1 MKKKMMILLSFA
13 MLGLLAGCGGAS
25 KTEKQAE
32 KDTLVFS
39 QISEGKTLDPQDTTE
54 QYSQR
59 VITVIYDRLV
69 EIDEMTG
76 KIVPGLAKS
85 WEQLDDRTILF
96 HLNEGV
102 LFHNGEKFTAEDVK
116 FTLERAKKL
125 PKVAHLYTL
134 IDNIEVVD
142 ENTIKIHTSEPFAPL
157 LAHLSHKTASIIS
170 KKYYEE
176 KGDDGFY
183 NPVGTGPYKYKDW
196 KVGDRITLEAN
207 NNYFGHK
214 PSIKYIVIRAIPEE
228 NSSVIGLETGE
239 IDMTAD
245 LSAESRRLVLNNSEL
260 LYKENS
266 GISVNYVGL
275 NTAKGI
281 LKDKDVRRAI
291 AMGINRDAIIKSIL
305 LDSVEKANSFIA
317 PGTFGY
323 TPEAKTL
330 EYNPEEAKK
339 IIKEKGLVGSKLTI
353 GVSNSPIRMQMSE
366 IIQAQL
372 KEIGLDVTVESLEW
386 GAFLTATGRGDL
398 DMFSLAWG
406 PSTYDGDYGYYPN
419 FHSSQLGSAGNRSQ
433 YVNSEMDK
441 LLDAAKKEIDVEKRK
456 ELYKQ
461 VANIIYTDVPVIP
474 MYYANNT
481 VASTKYVEG
490 MKPTSYIL
498 FNELKFK
505 VSDK

>member
-176 KGDDGFY
+176 KGNDGFY

-433 YVNSEMDK
+433 YVNPEMDK

>member
-142 ENTIKIHTSEPFAPL
+142 KNTIKIHTSEPFAPL

-433 YVNSEMDK
+433 YVNPEMDK

>member
-25 KTEKQAE
+25 KTEKQAK

-433 YVNSEMDK
+433 YVNPEMDK

>member
-433 YVNSEMDK
+433 YVNPEMDK

>member
-25 KTEKQAE
+25 KTEKQAK

-372 KEIGLDVTVESLEW
+372 KEIELDVTVESLEW

-433 YVNSEMDK
+433 YVNPEMDK

>member
-1 MKKKMMILLSFA
+1 MRIRRKILLSFM
-13 MLGLLAGCGGAS
+13 MLGLLTACGGSNENKS
-25 KTEKQAE
+25 KGP

-85 WEQLDDRTILF
+85 WEQLDDKTILF

-102 LFHNGEKFTAEDVK
+102 TFHNGEKFTAEDVK

-125 PKVAHLYTL
+125 PKVAHLYSL
-134 IDNIEVVD
+134 IDKIDVID
-142 ENTIKIHTSEPFAPL
+142 DNTVKIHTSEPFAPL

-170 KKYYEE
+170 KKYFEE
-176 KGDDGFY
+176 KGVAGFQ
-183 NPVGTGPYKYKDW
+183 NPVGTGPYKFKDW

-207 NNYFGHK
+207 ENYFGLK
-214 PSIKYIVIRAIPEE
+214 PSIKYVVIKAIPEE

-245 LSAESRRLVLNNSEL
+245 LNAESRRLVMNNPKLIYMEQ
-260 LYKENS
+260 S
-266 GISVNYVGL
+266 GINVNYVGL

-281 LKDKDVRRAI
+281 LTDRDVRRAI
-291 AMGINRDAIIKSIL
+291 AMGIDRDAIINSIL
-305 LDSVEKANSFIA
+305 LGSVDKANSFIA
-317 PGTFGY
+317 PGVFGY
-323 TPEAKTL
+323 SPDSKTL
-330 EYNPEEAKK
+330 EYNPEAAKK
-339 IIKEKGLVGSKLTI
+339 IIEQKGLKGAKLTI
-353 GVSNSPIRMQMSE
+353 GVSNSPVRMQMSE

-398 DMFSLAWG
+398 DMFSMGWG

-433 YVNSEMDK
+433 YVNPKMDK
-441 LLDAAKKEIDVEKRK
+441 LLDSAKKEINTEKRK
-456 ELYKQ
+456 ELYKE
-461 VANIIYTDVPVIP
+461 VADIIYTDVPVIP
-474 MYYANNT
+474 MYYTNNT
-481 VASTKYVEG
+481 VASTENVEG
-490 MKPTSYIL
+490 MKPTSYIR

>member
-1 MKKKMMILLSFA
+1 MRKRAMILLSCA
-13 MLGLLAGCGGAS
+13 MLGLLAGCGEESKNGAG
-25 KTEKQAE
+25 QE

-59 VITVIYDRLV
+59 IVTVIYDRLV

-85 WEQLDDRTILF
+85 WEQLDNNTMLF

-102 LFHNGEKFTAEDVK
+102 TFHNGEKFTAEDVK

-125 PKVAHLYTL
+125 PKVAHLYAL

-142 ENTIKIHTSEPFAPL
+142 DNTVKIHTSEPFAPL

-170 KKYYEE
+170 KKYFEE
-176 KGDDGFY
+176 KGEDGFH

-207 NNYFGHK
+207 DKYFGQK
-214 PSIKYIVIRAIPEE
+214 PSIKYVVVRAIPEE

-245 LSAESRRLVLNNSEL
+245 LNAESRRLVMDNPEL
-260 LYKENS
+260 VYMENS

-281 LKDKDVRRAI
+281 LKDRDVRRAI
-291 AMGINRDAIIKSIL
+291 AMGINRDAIIDSIL
-305 LDSVEKANSFIA
+305 LGSVEKANSFIA

-323 TPEAKTL
+323 NSESKVL
-330 EYNPEEAKK
+330 DYNPEEAKK
-339 IIKEKGLVGSKLTI
+339 IIEEKGLVGSKLTI

-398 DMFSLAWG
+398 DMFSMGWG

-433 YVNSEMDK
+433 YVNPEMDR
-441 LLDAAKKEIDVEKRK
+441 LLDDAKKEIDVEKRK
-456 ELYKQ
+456 ELYKE
-461 VANIIYTDVPVIP
+461 VADIIYTDVPVIP
-474 MYYANNT
+474 MYYTNNT

-490 MKPTSYIL
+490 MEPTSYIR

>member
-1 MKKKMMILLSFA
+1 MKIRRKILLSFM
-13 MLGLLAGCGGAS
+13 MLGLLTACGGNNDS
-25 KTEKQAE
+25 KSKGP

-59 VITVIYDRLV
+59 AITVIYDRLV

-85 WEQLDDRTILF
+85 WEQLDDKTILF

-102 LFHNGEKFTAEDVK
+102 TFHNGEKFTAEDVK

-125 PKVAHLYTL
+125 PKVAHLYSL
-134 IDNIEVVD
+134 IDKIDVID
-142 ENTIKIHTSEPFAPL
+142 DNTVKIHTSEPFAPL

-170 KKYYEE
+170 KKYFEE
-176 KGDDGFY
+176 KGVAGFQ

-207 NNYFGHK
+207 DNYFGLK
-214 PSIKYIVIRAIPEE
+214 PSIKYVVIRAVPEE

-245 LSAESRRLVLNNSEL
+245 LNAESRRLVMNNPEL
-260 LYKENS
+260 VYMEQS
-266 GISVNYVGL
+266 GINVNYVGL

-281 LKDKDVRRAI
+281 LKDRDVRRAI
-291 AMGINRDAIIKSIL
+291 AMGIDRDSIIDSIL
-305 LDSVEKANSFIA
+305 LGSVDKANSFIA
-317 PGTFGY
+317 PGVFGY
-323 TPEAKTL
+323 SADSKTL
-330 EYNPEEAKK
+330 EYNPEAAKK
-339 IIKEKGLVGSKLTI
+339 IIEQKGLKGTKLTI
-353 GVSNSPIRMQMSE
+353 GVSNSPVRMQMSE

-398 DMFSLAWG
+398 DMFSMGWG

-433 YVNSEMDK
+433 YVNPKMDK
-441 LLDAAKKEIDVEKRK
+441 LLDDAKKEINTEKRK
-456 ELYKQ
+456 ELYKE
-461 VANIIYTDVPVIP
+461 VADIIYTDVPVIP
-474 MYYANNT
+474 MYYTNNT
-481 VASTKYVEG
+481 VASTKNIEG
-490 MKPTSYIL
+490 MKPTSYIR

>member
-85 WEQLDDRTILF
+85 WEQLDGRTILF

-433 YVNSEMDK
+433 YVNPEMDK

>member
-266 GISVNYVGL
+266 GISVNYVGF

-433 YVNSEMDK
+433 YVNPEMDK